1 MATSTLTDRLF
12 VNNPKVLEEWVKAME
27 KGANEPPAKDD
38 TPIIEEITD
47 PEEIHR
53 MITQYLEKWG
63 KKKDEN

>member
-27 KGANEPPAKDD
+27 KGANEPPVKDD

-47 PEEIHR
+47 PEEIR
-53 MITQYLEKWG
+53 MVMQRGIEKWG
-63 KKKDEN
+63 KKKS

>member
-1 MATSTLTDRLF
+1 MMATSTLTDNLF

-47 PEEIHR
+47 PEEIR
-53 MITQYLEKWG
+53 RVMQRGIEKWG
-63 KKKDEN
+63 KKKT

>member
-1 MATSTLTDRLF
+1 MATSTLTDKLF

-27 KGANEPPAKDD
+27 KGANELPVKDD

-53 MITQYLEKWG
+53 MITQHLEKWG

>member
-1 MATSTLTDRLF
+1 MATSTLTDNLF

-47 PEEIHR
+47 PEEIR
-53 MITQYLEKWG
+53 RVMQRGIEKWG
-63 KKKDEN
+63 KKKI